1 MVISTRTLCQHS
13 RSFAGSTLVYASMM
27 GLLIVWGATTCAAW
41 AQTVAATPP
50 LVRPSSA
57 KPPSTR
63 TLPKPSTALTI
74 TSIPAWSDLTAAQQL
89 SLKPLALNWNSM
101 SEGRKRKWLALA
113 VNYPTLAPAEQAK
126 LHSRMTDWASLSQ
139 PQRDQARLNFARSK
153 QLSPTQKTATWEAYQ
168 ALSPEE
174 RQKLARSAPPKPA
187 GAAAAV
193 KPVPPQKL
201 ALVPETRQT
210 PRPASKIT
218 DAAQDLNRNTLL
230 PRSQPKVESAPAQQ
244 N

>member
-1 MVISTRTLCQHS
+1 
-13 RSFAGSTLVYASMM
+13 
-27 GLLIVWGATTCAAW
+27 
-41 AQTVAATPP
+41 
-50 LVRPSSA
+50 
-57 KPPSTR
+57 
-63 TLPKPSTALTI
+63 
-74 TSIPAWSDLTAAQQL
+74 
-89 SLKPLALNWNSM
+89 M
-101 SEGRKRKWLALA
+101 SEGQKRKWLALA
-113 VNYPTLAPAEQAK
+113 VNYPSLAPAEQIK

-201 ALVPETRQT
+201 AVVPQTRQT

-230 PRSQPKVESAPAQQ
+230 PHLQPKLESVPAQQ